1 MPLPG
6 AATLGGKLTGVGKA
20 ANIRNLFGI
29 SAAAGYKARS
39 LVLGAK
45 SAKDVAALAAKAS
58 AWKKTKAGL
67 ATAFVSGAVAE
78 VPLSAAIASADLVD
92 SNRPWTIQAAAVDT
106 GIMTAW
112 GLGLATLTGFPVIAG
127 RHILGRGVQGGRA
140 LTAKGSQT
148 LENLSYL
155 AEGVGGGLVYR
166 GTRGIRQRGTTGAL
180 VVGSSLESAGR
191 VWLRGKGKTY
201 RRSLKD
207 RGSGLLDWVAGEVP
221 QDFAVAEKA
230 LNQALKNYDVG
241 VSSSAKELRTAA
253 KELVYNMDD
262 TVVADT
268 VRAVIDNPGPVFNA
282 RKPMGM
288 APTNLER
295 IARLVDKLDT
305 GIPDG
310 IEFVSNASAELST
323 GLASLEQAAGGNLS
337 RKFSRE
343 ILEAASSMPANSR
356 KAMQATLAIR
366 KKIEAEAGVM
376 APRLRRILD
385 QHIDNATGNTGS
397 FADLL
402 QEIDKTRWN
411 LGRAKEWA
419 DDIGAPS
426 KLRSKDRVNKY
437 ANTLGKIEQS
447 LDNFPDLSDAQRNVY
462 RKPAKEWADEGLRGS
477 AQKVAQMNEVRNNLL
492 LKDTW
497 YTPDNPV
504 FKLGSETWK
513 PMSREAL
520 LEAEIAMAIRTKMGI
535 KDAFRYLKDHGGPGR
550 QTSIFFGVFHYRQMA
565 NHDERLAAFE
575 ANRDALL
582 MTANGPEA
590 MIQHL
595 GHASRNFARVDQ
607 ELATGYS
614 VVQARAAQ
622 YLLQHMPSNEDN
634 MPVSAAEAE
643 SWLERLGALE
653 DPASLLYAAND
664 GSVMPEAV
672 DAVRT
677 VLPDIYTEM
686 VLDVSEFVHDE
697 GHDLTATQLMGLDMF
712 VGGALGVVDSVTP
725 MQPPMSQTALQSQTM
740 GSFGPQRMQQL
751 QAIMQTPNQK
761 LGGL

>member
-1 MPLPG
+1 
-6 AATLGGKLTGVGKA
+6 
-20 ANIRNLFGI
+20 
-29 SAAAGYKARS
+29 
-39 LVLGAK
+39 
-45 SAKDVAALAAKAS
+45 
-58 AWKKTKAGL
+58 
-67 ATAFVSGAVAE
+67 
-78 VPLSAAIASADLVD
+78 
-92 SNRPWTIQAAAVDT
+92 
-106 GIMTAW
+106 
-112 GLGLATLTGFPVIAG
+112 
-127 RHILGRGVQGGRA
+127 
-140 LTAKGSQT
+140 
-148 LENLSYL
+148 
-155 AEGVGGGLVYR
+155 
-166 GTRGIRQRGTTGAL
+166 
-180 VVGSSLESAGR
+180 
-191 VWLRGKGKTY
+191 
-201 RRSLKD
+201 
-207 RGSGLLDWVAGEVP
+207 
-221 QDFAVAEKA
+221 
-230 LNQALKNYDVG
+230 
-241 VSSSAKELRTAA
+241 
-253 KELVYNMDD
+253 
-262 TVVADT
+262 
-268 VRAVIDNPGPVFNA
+268 
-282 RKPMGM
+282 
-288 APTNLER
+288 
-295 IARLVDKLDT
+295 
-305 GIPDG
+305 
-310 IEFVSNASAELST
+310 
-323 GLASLEQAAGGNLS
+323 
-337 RKFSRE
+337 
-343 ILEAASSMPANSR
+343 
-356 KAMQATLAIR
+356 MQATLAIR